1 VDYFNSTEHFE
12 LHRSLNKLVKLGK
25 LSTEEMEFLLAKS
38 GLTKIED
45 NTYRDDSGAILT
57 M

>member
-38 GLTKIED
+38 GLTKIKD